1 MLYSMSENEE
11 FSPRKRSLS
20 QKLSKRYSKLVDKF
34 GSKLA
39 AVIVVLPVFVVLAVP
54 GIAINLVPGEHDGC
68 LVTGKDRG
76 GQKSHMRVYTE
87 NCGTFSV
94 QDNLLLLRFD
104 SADVYGA
111 IEPGQ
116 TYNLKTAGLRVPLFS
131 WFPNVLE
138 ATPAP

>member
-1 MLYSMSENEE
+1 MSENEA

-39 AVIVVLPVFVVLAVP
+39 SVIVVLPVVVVIAVP
-54 GIAINLVPGEHDGC
+54 GIIPGQHDGC

-76 GQKSHMRVYTE
+76 GQKSQMRVYTE
-87 NCGTFSV
+87 DCGTFSV
-94 QDNLLLLRFD
+94 QDNLFLLRFN

>member
-1 MLYSMSENEE
+1 MSENEAS
-11 FSPRKRSLS
+11 SPR
-20 QKLSKRYSKLVDKF
+20 KLSKRYSKLVDKF

-39 AVIVVLPVFVVLAVP
+39 SVIVVLPVVVVIAVP
-54 GIAINLVPGEHDGC
+54 GIAINLVPGQHDGC

-76 GQKSHMRVYTE
+76 GQKSQMRVYTE

-94 QDNLLLLRFD
+94 QDNLFLLRFN